1 MLVIFSII
9 VAVII
14 VRVRGSEV
22 GENLLPTRLL
32 SRPVTCVSTKQR
44 GLQDIWNEARTKYS
58 HLADDKFTIAMLT
71 YRRPQELNHTLT
83 VLLEERIPSLYEIV
97 VVWRDLKAE
106 LPMNFES
113 KHGVPTQAILLTD
126 DDVYYRPKDLEFVFQ
141 TWRKFGRDRLTGA
154 LARCSDINAEGNY
167 NYNFCSRK
175 DRDDYSMILTNLC
188 FSHISFMDYYWSNDT
203 TMSKIRDYVDEIFNC
218 EDIALNYIQ
227 GLLTGQGPLP
237 VNGRE
242 RYVNLNPP
250 KGISTKP
257 GHLEARSKCL
267 NDFAKMFKC
276 MPLVDETAHIQRGVI
291 AM

>member
-58 HLADDKFTIAMLT
+58 HLADDKFTWVYQAL
-71 YRRPQELNHTLT
+71 L
-83 VLLEERIPSLYEIV
+83 LLEHSLLVFALQMRYWLIQSQRE
-97 VVWRDLKAE
+97 
-106 LPMNFES
+106 
-113 KHGVPTQAILLTD
+113 VPTRSRFKTQAILLTD